1 MVNNFNVEKYKEKL
15 IRNLV
20 RVYNMDKAEAENAL
34 NQSTVNDMLNRSRES
49 AVWQANQPLLCNL
62 KEIYDEY
69 RVGEMMVTAFATE
82 EANKEIV
89 KGVESLMEN
98 EKLDLEAACKKA
110 LSYTPRPTYKNVL
123 EILKSGL
130 DKDKTQKPESQPQT
144 YGLVRGADYY
154 GGKDTE

>member
-98 EKLDLEAACKKA
+98 EKLDLEAACKKFGRS
-110 LSYTPRPTYKNVL
+110 LNDFYKAKHY
-123 EILKSGL
+123 LKISEVRKGL
-130 DKDKTQKPESQPQT
+130 
-144 YGLVRGADYY
+144 
-154 GGKDTE
+154 